1 MELCLAYT
9 TDPPARTMVG
19 ASLAHEPKECA
30 WQRGEPISRA
40 DNRQKSA
47 ACRPFCRRRS
57 HERPSE
63 EHRSW
68 IHLGGVTPVTGLVR
82 AQPVICHTA
91 TGLITF
97 RTVLKAWLWHLSAT
111 GYRHLHEDQIGSQD
125 KTWLRAQHRHARR
138 GPGARLASTWG
149 RLGIHAVSL
158 QLDVLAGSGSP
169 SSASEATSRLWGGGG
184 GGRGGGGGGGG
195 SRSEAFPR
203 SSSSLLSLLSFGAS
217 SPPSSERLCL
227 CLRRRR
233 RSWPSSSAWRDFRFL
248 PSLSLPEDLPASF
261 PSSSSEESLG
271 APSSALSE
279 RDLFRS
285 EWASSLRAFRRL
297 ASSSSCRDFLL
308 SPSLSSS
315 CLERRRSRSL
325 SLSSV
330 RERRTSRLS

>member
-68 IHLGGVTPVTGLVR
+68 I
-82 AQPVICHTA
+82 
-91 TGLITF
+91 
-97 RTVLKAWLWHLSAT
+97 HLSAT